1 MIKQNNV
8 NHKRHVRVLLRLKI
22 SSRHLHISII
32 FLRLCYVSYVYV
44 TFVTFKLCLLRLR
57 YVSYVYI
64 TLRLLRLS
72 YVSYVY
78 VLYVFLNSCLVLM
91 NKILTILAITNV
103 TWTLTAEINSHFC
116 LAFPCIFIS
125 LNACFVFLKTK
136 ILTIFHSNY

>member
-32 FLRLCYVSYVYV
+32 FLRLCYVCYVYV
-44 TFVTFKLCLLRLR
+44 TFLTFK
-57 YVSYVYI
+57 
-64 TLRLLRLS
+64 LRLLRLS

-91 NKILTILAITNV
+91 NKILTILSITNV

-116 LAFPCIFIS
+116 LAFPCMFIS